1 MSTIIN
7 NGVRSIA
14 DLAKLTSYSEMTDEE
29 INRIIEYKIQC
40 ALNEKKLEAQN
51 ETFSDNMS
59 TLIDMERQVCTDN
72 LKALQYMCEVKTDA
86 PTVVITQLEFH
97 PMEFSNE

>member
-7 NGVRSIA
+7 DEMRSIA

-29 INRIIEYKIQC
+29 INRIIEYNIQC

-51 ETFSDNMS
+51 ETFSNNMS
-59 TLIDMERQVCTDN
+59 DLIALERQVCASN
-72 LKALQYMCEVKTDA
+72 LNALQYMCERKTDA
-86 PTVVITQLEFH
+86 PTIEITKLEFH